1 MKFSIDT
8 KFFYLGWNFKHNFYT
23 DDLKIVTIME
33 ERFGLSIGQYYLG
46 NYVGDGWCFGKL
58 DANGCLIETV

>member
-8 KFFYLGWNFKHNFYT
+8 KFFYLGWDFENNFH
-23 DDLKIVTIME
+23 ME
-33 ERFGLSIGQYYLG
+33 ERFGLAIGEYYLG

-58 DANGCLIETV
+58 DANGCLIEFETP